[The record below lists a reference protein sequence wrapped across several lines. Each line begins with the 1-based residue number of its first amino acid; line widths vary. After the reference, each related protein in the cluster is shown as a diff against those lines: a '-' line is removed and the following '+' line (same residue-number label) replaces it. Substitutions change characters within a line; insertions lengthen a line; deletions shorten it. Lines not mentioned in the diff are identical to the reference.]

1 MSKRTTAEKRADLAA
16 FVLKKP
22 KRRKPPLVSIWP
34 DDCECSARDRCICTQ
49 ACKPTRHKIKCA
61 KVRGSP
67 WCNCGAEPK
76 QPTRI
81 STVTG
86 KEVPVHAAHR
96 KHIKENR
103 GGRDDRPAG
112 TPGATPMRKRG
123 PKYPLGKPLY
133 VHMTEGRIAANAKA
147 EAERTAAEKWHA
159 ISGFIYIHPCD
170 FTIGK
175 DVHWHRAGK
184 ILHGTVVHI
193 RGGDK
198 FDMLRPAKVLRR
210 GPVRYHYTPSVYDYC
225 DKNGEKP
232 CVCDLPIGQRTEC
245 QHKDDCP
252 VPGMKRIMSG
262 KPVTP
267 YDVKPTQDQLTEA
280 REWNRW
286 AGSRVPCGPAAG
298 SLMYGTC
305 VGTADLD
312 LALALVLRRIRE
324 GGTPT

>member
-1 MSKRTTAEKRADLAA
+1 MKR
-16 FVLKKP
+16 
-22 KRRKPPLVSIWP
+22 
-34 DDCECSARDRCICTQ
+34 Q
-49 ACKPTRHKIKCA
+49 
-61 KVRGSP
+61 
-67 WCNCGAEPK
+67 
-76 QPTRI
+76 TRI

-86 KEVPVHAAHR
+86 KEVPVRAAKRKSKRVVLYPDSCECTARERKSCAHSCRPLYGGEGAHAAHR

-112 TPGATPMRKRG
+112 TPGATLKRASR
-123 PKYPLGKPLY
+123 KYPLGKPLY

-147 EAERTAAEKWHA
+147 EIELTVAEKWHK
-159 ISGFIYIHPCD
+159 ISGFIFIHPCD

-184 ILHGTVVHI
+184 VLHGTVVHI

-210 GPVRYHYTPSVYDYC
+210 GPLRYHYTPSVYDYC

-232 CVCDLPIGQRTEC
+232 CVCDLPTGQRTEC
-245 QHKDDCP
+245 QNKPGCP
-252 VPGMKRIMSG
+252 VPGIKQALRT
-262 KPVTP
+262 VTP
-267 YDVKPTQDQLTEA
+267 YDVKPSKDQLAEA

>member
-1 MSKRTTAEKRADLAA
+1 MKRKHIVLYPDSCECTARERKTCIHACRPLYGGKLQDQVNQLADVRKRA
-16 FVLKKP
+16 
-22 KRRKPPLVSIWP
+22 
-34 DDCECSARDRCICTQ
+34 E
-49 ACKPTRHKIKCA
+49 
-61 KVRGSP
+61 
-67 WCNCGAEPK
+67 
-76 QPTRI
+76 
-81 STVTG
+81 
-86 KEVPVHAAHR
+86 HR

-112 TPGATPMRKRG
+112 TPGATKLYSRAEELGFTKRRT
-123 PKYPLGKPLY
+123 KYPLGKPL
-133 VHMTEGRIAANAKA
+133 VVAMTEGRIAANAKA
-147 EAERTAAEKWHA
+147 EIERTAAEKWHA
-159 ISGFIYIHPCD
+159 ISGFIFIHPCD

-184 ILHGTVVHI
+184 TLRGTVVKVN
-193 RGGDK
+193 D
-198 FDMLRPAKVLRR
+198 DMLRPAKVLRR
-210 GPVRYHYTPSVYDYC
+210 GPVRYHYTPSVYDFC
-225 DKNGEKP
+225 DKDGGKP

-267 YDVKPTQDQLTEA
+267 YDVKPSKDQLAEA

-305 VGTADLD
+305 VGTDDLD
-312 LALALVLRRIRE
+312 LALALILRRIRE